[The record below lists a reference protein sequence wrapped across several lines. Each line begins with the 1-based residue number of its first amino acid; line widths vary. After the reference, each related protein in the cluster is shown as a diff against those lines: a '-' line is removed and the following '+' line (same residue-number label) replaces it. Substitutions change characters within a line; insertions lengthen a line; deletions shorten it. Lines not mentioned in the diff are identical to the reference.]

1 MERRRKP
8 TVINL
13 REHLHDAT
21 KATATFLRHAGTEA
35 ESSSYPPQLPE
46 NSPTPESLFMTAE
59 LDEELSND
67 FKWLIDFD
75 LHSVFLHDIED
86 DNSEFDRYKV
96 ANGWI
101 HNDERFLAGLDG
113 SYLKK
118 NGKALKTNKQDTAQN
133 FKPKKYVPFTYTEM
147 ILQCLDD
154 VGEVSVKNIYKWIS
168 NTFPDFKS
176 SDISWKNA
184 IRHTLTVNSLFQKK
198 KSDLGRYHVWYLD
211 RTAIRNAKKTRFQ
224 SVHLENPTN
233 AEHQKPGKLKQNR
246 NKSKSP
252 QKKIFLVNAGNTNL
266 TPSYPIS
273 TNSTENYQ
281 QKYNSE
287 NWLVT
292 ESGIPDY
299 RNINLTEVLPIVKN
313 GSEDYYSQ
321 EIAIIEFPV
330 DSANY
335 TEPMEVKS
343 LLDEN
348 AASIPVQII
357 EEKTF

>member
-13 REHLHDAT
+13 REHLHDAS

-67 FKWLIDFD
+67 FKWLVDFD
-75 LHSVFLHDIED
+75 LHSVFLHDIEES
-86 DNSEFDRYKV
+86 NPEFDRYKM

-101 HNDERFLAGLDG
+101 HNDKGFLAALDG
-113 SYLKK
+113 SYFKK
-118 NGKALKTNKQDTAQN
+118 
-133 FKPKKYVPFTYTEM
+133 KK
-147 ILQCLDD
+147 C
-154 VGEVSVKNIYKWIS
+154 NA
-168 NTFPDFKS
+168 FPDFKS

-198 KSDLGRYHVWYLD
+198 SDLGRYHVWCLD
-211 RTAIRNAKKTRFQ
+211 RTAIRNVKKTRFQ

-246 NKSKSP
+246 NKNKSP

-266 TPSYPIS
+266 TPSCPIS
-273 TNSTENYQ
+273 TNSTNNAENYQ
-281 QKYNSE
+281 QKYNSR
-287 NWLVT
+287 T
-292 ESGIPDY
+292 GIHDY

-335 TEPMEVKS
+335 TEPMEVK
-343 LLDEN
+343 
-348 AASIPVQII
+348 
-357 EEKTF
+357 KFTG